1 MSFAP
6 LLSQSFD
13 PDPNGALGSGFEV
26 LRFVR
31 IIRLQRFL
39 ADEAAFVDLADAV
52 GISSSKAFQALGQRQ
67 LELYLRVARVVGS
80 ILSLLLVATGLVYE
94 TEHLVNPQIPTFFD
108 ALYFGLTTLT
118 TVGFGDIT
126 PVTLGGRVVVA
137 GAIILGLAIVPA
149 QLAEL
154 GQTLLATAEPQPSP
168 ERLPS
173 EQSGV
178 PLPSAAPPDL
188 AASLPAARRAS
199 AVDASLECDACLE
212 PRHLRGSTFC
222 HACGGALRGG
232 QIDVGVPAAAS
243 GNADVPARRAEEAF
257 GI

>member
-1 MSFAP
+1 LSFAP

-126 PVTLGGRVVVA
+126 PITAEGRLVVSFSILAGIAFIPVQLSTLADSLLNGGRTDAAATDGDAPPAVECAACGTADHLA
-137 GAIILGLAIVPA
+137 GAAFCNKC
-149 QLAEL
+149 
-154 GQTLLATAEPQPSP
+154 GQ
-168 ERLPS
+168 
-173 EQSGV
+173 
-178 PLPSAAPPDL
+178 PLPQ
-188 AASLPAARRAS
+188 
-199 AVDASLECDACLE
+199 
-212 PRHLRGSTFC
+212 T
-222 HACGGALRGG
+222 
-232 QIDVGVPAAAS
+232 
-243 GNADVPARRAEEAF
+243 
-257 GI
+257 